1 MDEVQSHPQFPEELL
16 ELILFVDSMFHELIG
31 QKSWRSHRK
40 HSVFLLVYDV
50 LVILHMAFHRLVIYF
65 FIKDKGKPD
74 PSLLFCEKSD
84 HTFKTEV
91 KSA

>member
-40 HSVFLLVYDV
+40 HGFFLLVYDV
-50 LVILHMAFHRLVIYF
+50 LVDAMILVFLNVDF
-65 FIKDKGKPD
+65 
-74 PSLLFCEKSD
+74 
-84 HTFKTEV
+84 
-91 KSA
+91 